1 LRIEQ
6 HHGGFLGCL
15 GLPIDAARL
24 RRAVPATGEEDGQYE
39 PASNAGSEKSAG
51 ACRHGW
57 GMIAKPE
64 AFEGA
69 VANPDSFMTR
79 ANVRPQ

>member
-1 LRIEQ
+1 
-6 HHGGFLGCL
+6 
-15 GLPIDAARL
+15 
-24 RRAVPATGEEDGQYE
+24 
-39 PASNAGSEKSAG
+39 
-51 ACRHGW
+51 
-57 GMIAKPE
+57 MIAKPE